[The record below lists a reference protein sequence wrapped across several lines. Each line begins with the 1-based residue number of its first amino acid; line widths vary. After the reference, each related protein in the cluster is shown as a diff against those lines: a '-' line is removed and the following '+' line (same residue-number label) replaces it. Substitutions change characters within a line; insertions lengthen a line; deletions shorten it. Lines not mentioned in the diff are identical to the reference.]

1 MFGQI
6 LSSFIVHLGENKM
19 IRPMLRSVV
28 IAGFLGA
35 ALASGAALAADQP
48 YKADLAHTQ
57 ILFSVNHMGT
67 STMHGSFKKFTVDI
81 KFDPKKPAKTSL
93 TTVIDIDSVD
103 TGFGPRDTHLK
114 SPDFFDV
121 AKYPN
126 MTFKS
131 TKVDV
136 TGADTAKLTGNLT
149 MLGVTKPL
157 TLDVKM
163 TGTGP
168 SMAPGAMVYGFE
180 ATGTIKRSDWGMTKY
195 VPAAGSKMGVGDDI
209 NVVIE
214 SEINN
219 APPMG
224 PPPAA
229 VKKN

>member
-1 MFGQI
+1 TNHST
-6 LSSFIVHLGENKM
+6 SSQGKPIM
-19 IRPMLRSVV
+19 ITPTLRSFV
-28 IAGFLGA
+28 IASLFGS
-35 ALASGAALAADQP
+35 ALASGSALAADKALP
-48 YKADLAHTQ
+48 YKADLSHTQ
-57 ILFSVNHMGT
+57 ILFSVNHMGN
-67 STMHGSFKKFTVDI
+67 STMHGSFKAFTVDL
-81 KFDPKKPAKTSL
+81 KFHPKKPEKTSL
-93 TTVIDIDSVD
+93 TTVIDTTSID

-114 SPDFFDV
+114 SPDFFNV
-121 AKYPN
+121 AQFPN

-131 TKVDV
+131 TKTEV

-149 MLGVTKPL
+149 LLGVTKPL

-168 SMAPGAMVYGFE
+168 SIAPAATVYGFE
-180 ATGTIKRSDWGMTKY
+180 ATGTVKRSDWGMTKY
-195 VPAAGSKMGVGDDI
+195 VPAPGTKMGLTDDI

-229 VKKN
+229 PKN